1 MKCCELTTGK
11 LRSIIVIEREARV
24 SDNAGGQ
31 TITWAQHAA
40 MRAWVKPMSGGER
53 VQAMRLEATVT
64 HRIYTRYKSGLLTS
78 DRISF
83 NGRTFQIRALIDIEE
98 RGQWLEILA
107 NEGVVT

>member
-1 MKCCELTTGK
+1 M
-11 LRSIIVIEREARV
+11 RV

-31 TITWAQHAA
+31 TITWQQHAVL
-40 MRAWVKPMSGGER
+40 RAWVKPMSGGER

-64 HRIYTRYKSGLLTS
+64 HRIYTRYTPGLLTS

-83 NGRTFQIRALIDIEE
+83 NGRTLQIRALIDIEE